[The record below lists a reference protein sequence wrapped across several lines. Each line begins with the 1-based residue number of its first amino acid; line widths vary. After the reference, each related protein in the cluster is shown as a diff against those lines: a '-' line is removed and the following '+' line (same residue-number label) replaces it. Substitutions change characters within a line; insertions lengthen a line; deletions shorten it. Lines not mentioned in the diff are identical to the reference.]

1 MALQPNVRTAK
12 YRPYPLRTQASV
24 FQSSSA
30 LSTRTHPSAP
40 RPISHK
46 KVQKMRFNWFIVGA
60 LCGVGASFFMNLMVT
75 SVIIPE
81 YQHFVSR
88 SQGVLAIA
96 ENTPLLT
103 PATHVLPSASYAV
116 SHATP
121 VASAP
126 APTPITPITYPR
138 TLALKISAG
147 DTLLDVLI
155 DNHVQEQEAHQVVAA
170 LRKSFNPGMLRIGQK
185 ISMTLAR
192 HEKAGDSAAVKE
204 LAIKLPNLSTVEL
217 ERLQDGTFSVAA
229 VKEPTQSE
237 TRRAMGKVRTSL
249 FQAAADAGISNATM
263 GELVQAFAYDVD
275 FQRDIHPGDSIEVLM
290 QRKVT
295 KDGRVAEAARPDYA
309 LLKLRGKTHEIF
321 RFTNALGQTSWYTAS
336 GQSVKKSL
344 LRTPIN
350 AARISSGFGMRK
362 HPIMGYSRMHRGID
376 FAAATGTPILA
387 AGDGIVA
394 KAGWSNGYG
403 NLLQIKHNATYTTAY
418 GHTSRF
424 AAGIRP
430 GVRVRQGQVV
440 AYVGTTGMSTGPHL
454 HYEILQNG
462 AQVNP
467 AGAKFNTSV
476 ALTGRE
482 LQNFR
487 SKTAAV
493 KSQFARLTPN
503 SSVALNAGANHRITN
518 HEVRT
523 PST

>member
-1 MALQPNVRTAK
+1 MAYLPNVSTAK
-12 YRPYPLRTQASV
+12 YRHAPYKAPI
-24 FQSSSA
+24 SA
-30 LSTRTHPSAP
+30 LRQGTILSARTHPSAP
-40 RPISHK
+40 RPVTHK

-88 SQGVLAIA
+88 SQGLLAIA
-96 ENTPLLT
+96 EHKPNAGLASKQHSPLVSAQSSHSIKT
-103 PATHVLPSASYAV
+103 AT
-116 SHATP
+116 
-121 VASAP
+121 VAAI
-126 APTPITPITYPR
+126 APITYPR

-321 RFTNALGQTSWYTAS
+321 RFTNAMGQTGWYTAS

-403 NLLQIKHNATYTTAY
+403 NLLQIKHNATFTTAY

>member
-1 MALQPNVRTAK
+1 MALLPNGNTAK
-12 YRPYPLRTQASV
+12 YRHASYKAPLGALRQGTV
-24 FQSSSA
+24 LSA
-30 LSTRTHPSAP
+30 RTHPSAP

-75 SVIIPE
+75 TVIIPE

-88 SQGVLAIA
+88 SQGLLAIA
-96 ENTPLLT
+96 EHTPR
-103 PATHVLPSASYAV
+103 AEFAAKQ
-116 SHATP
+116 
-121 VASAP
+121 P
-126 APTPITPITYPR
+126 APQQTNLTSNVSIASVQPKESTIVAPIAPITYPR

-170 LRKSFNPGMLRIGQK
+170 LRKSFNPGMLRVGQK

-237 TRRAMGKVRTSL
+237 MRRAMGKVRTSL

-263 GELVQAFAYDVD
+263 SELVQAFAYDVD
-275 FQRDIHPGDSIEVLM
+275 FQRDIHPGDTIEVLM

-295 KDGRVAEAARPDYA
+295 KDGRVAESARPDYA

-321 RFTNALGQTSWYTAS
+321 RFTNAMGQTGWYTAS

-350 AARISSGFGMRK
+350 AARISSGFGMRR

-387 AGDGIVA
+387 AGDGIVS

-403 NLLQIKHNATYTTAY
+403 NLLQIKHNATYSTAY

-476 ALTGRE
+476 ALAGRE

-487 SKTAAV
+487 SKTGALKA
-493 KSQFARLTPN
+493 QFARLTPN
-503 SSVALNAGANHRITN
+503 SSLALNAT
-518 HEVRT
+518 
-523 PST
+523 STAIR